1 MIVEL
6 TEKFKPPRILHRDKQ
21 ISQIKSVFDNFKK
34 FGLGSNLLILG
45 PTGSGKSTS
54 IEKVITEENNSIV
67 GSCLRNSTTFKLFR
81 SIFDIKCNTLDKLL
95 SEVIKVLKNQPK
107 IIIVD
112 EVNKLKDINVFF
124 NVLNAI
130 YRETGCPAIIIS
142 NNRQLFDL
150 MPEDARL
157 TLFFEKVEFPQYN
170 SLELYDILKDRL
182 NLLSDK
188 NITIP
193 EGFLRK
199 VCALGGRESSAR
211 VVLNLTLRCIYEN
224 NFTNDYLDELNKKRT
239 KDDLIDFV
247 SGLNYTEKDFLRN
260 MLDLQNSK
268 SNILPSDIQKK
279 MKNYTSGRISQLIT
293 KFDINDRDVEYGVL
307 KCDYLNKGRAGGRL
321 RVVNFISQD
330 VFDIL
335 SEIL

>member
-21 ISQIKSVFDNFKK
+21 ISQIKSVFENFKK
-34 FGLGSNLLILG
+34 SGMCSNLLILG
-45 PTGSGKSTS
+45 PTGCGKSTS
-54 IEKVITEENNSIV
+54 VEKVVIEEDNSIS

-81 SIFDIKCNTLDKLL
+81 AMFDIRCNTLDRLL
-95 SEVIKVLKNQPK
+95 SEIIKILKANPKVIV
-107 IIIVD
+107 VD

-124 NVLNAI
+124 NALNAI
-130 YRETGCPAIIIS
+130 YRETECPAILIT
-142 NNRQLFDL
+142 NNRLLFDL

-182 NLLSDK
+182 NLIENK
-188 NITIP
+188 KFEIP

-199 VCALGGRESSAR
+199 VCAMGGRESSAR
-211 VVLNLTLRCIYEN
+211 VILNLTLRCIYEN
-224 NFTNDYLDELNKKRT
+224 NFTTEYLDELNKKRQ

-247 SGLNYTEKDFLRN
+247 RSLNYTERDFLRN
-260 MLDLQNSK
+260 LMDLQLCK
-268 SNILPSDIQKK
+268 QNILPSDIQNK
-279 MKNYTSGRISQLIT
+279 MKNLTSGRISQLIT
-293 KFDINDRDVEYGVL
+293 KFDVNDKDVEYGIL

-330 VFDIL
+330 IYDIL
-335 SEIL
+335 VEIL